1 MYTNIDTDHAIK
13 VISEWLDS
21 LNLNNQLPANFPLE
35 AVKEAMVL
43 VIKNN
48 IFEWGDLHF
57 LQLLGTAMGTS
68 AACMWATIYFTVH
81 EMGTLI
87 PKYGSQLPLFGQF
100 IDVIIGIWID
110 HGDTDDFGIL
120 TWEFKELSRS
130 VNFINLTIEIENNK
144 IVTKTFQ
151 KALNLYQYIGPLS
164 CHQPKMM
171 EGIIYSLMSN
181 YCHQNTYIKDYH
193 AMSIHL
199 FDRHVAR
206 GWKHATM
213 KDYILKADHR
223 INLLQ
228 PVTNHT
234 AADSSTQLLSNKER
248 LFFRMEYHINN
259 IPKKAVRALYD
270 HYCKSIFKGL
280 GIKKFTADYS
290 RQPNIKDYVT
300 KAKLNQAPGK
310 EASKY
315 HLRELTNE

>member
-1 MYTNIDTDHAIK
+1 
-13 VISEWLDS
+13 
-21 LNLNNQLPANFPLE
+21 
-35 AVKEAMVL
+35 
-43 VIKNN
+43 
-48 IFEWGDLHF
+48 
-57 LQLLGTAMGTS
+57 
-68 AACMWATIYFTVH
+68 
-81 EMGTLI
+81 
-87 PKYGSQLPLFGQF
+87 
-100 IDVIIGIWID
+100 
-110 HGDTDDFGIL
+110 
-120 TWEFKELSRS
+120 
-130 VNFINLTIEIENNK
+130 
-144 IVTKTFQ
+144 
-151 KALNLYQYIGPLS
+151 
-164 CHQPKMM
+164 
-171 EGIIYSLMSN
+171 
-181 YCHQNTYIKDYH
+181 
-193 AMSIHL
+193 MSIHL
-199 FDRHVAR
+199 FDHHVAR

-228 PVTNHT
+228 QVTNQT

-248 LFFRMEYHINN
+248 LFFRMEYHTNN